1 MMSAQIPKYQL
12 LVQASELTRIRAI
25 AEIAKNRMN
34 IGLQTYVDNAVFSR
48 RLLRESNSLISHMVA
63 VNMMQRDTRILSE
76 LMTKYPKIATQY
88 TAELAPVS
96 APEYNL
102 KKGFS
107 PERNMILQMMSHLKT
122 IFYGAVCRA

>member
-12 LVQASELTRIRAI
+12 LVQASELARIRAI

-76 LMTKYPKIATQY
+76 LMTKYSKNCNPIYSAISACFSVYFCTKIQ
-88 TAELAPVS
+88 S
-96 APEYNL
+96 
-102 KKGFS
+102 
-107 PERNMILQMMSHLKT
+107 
-122 IFYGAVCRA
+122 